1 MLTLETH
8 MKLRF
13 KLTAALCSIF
23 FSAASLADYPDRPVK
38 ILVPFA
44 SGGVADLL
52 ARVVAQKINEQTG
65 KSVIVDNKTGA
76 GGRIGYEAGAKALPD
91 GYTFT
96 ATDVTYTMM
105 PALYSSLPWNAA
117 TDLVPVA
124 LVGQMPF
131 VVAVRTN
138 AGLGTLPQLV
148 AKARAT
154 GTKLNYGSAGVG
166 SVNHVVT
173 ELFSKTAGIQMV
185 NVPYRGMG
193 EAILGLLG
201 GSVDLLIT
209 AMPTAM
215 GQVKAGKIHALAV
228 TASARS
234 AALPDVPTTSEAGV
248 KFEASNWIGL
258 TAPNNTPTEAMS
270 WMQTAVANALATSE
284 VKQNFLRQGAEA
296 AAGSTRQD
304 FERLMRSETV
314 RWAEVIR
321 AAKITPEQ

>member
-1 MLTLETH
+1 MT
-8 MKLRF
+8 LRF
-13 KLTAALCSIF
+13 KLTAALCGMA
-23 FSAASLADYPDRPVK
+23 FSAAAFADYPDRPIK

-52 ARVVAQKINEQTG
+52 ARVVAQKITEQTG

-76 GGRIGYEAGAKALPD
+76 GGRIGYEAGARAAPD

-105 PALYSSLPWNAA
+105 PALYKSLPWNAS

-124 LVGQMPF
+124 LLAQMPF
-131 VVAVRTN
+131 VVAVRQD
-138 AGLGTLPQLV
+138 AGVGSLPQLV
-148 AKARAT
+148 AKAGAS
-154 GTKLNYGSAGVG
+154 GGKLNYGSAGVG

-173 ELFSKTAGIQMV
+173 ELFSKTAGVQMV

-193 EAILGLLG
+193 EAIAGLLG
-201 GSVDLLIT
+201 GSVDLLVT

-215 GQVKAGKIHALAV
+215 GQVKNGRIHALAV
-228 TASARS
+228 TAASRS
-234 AALPDVPTTSEAGV
+234 PALPEVPTTSEAGV

-258 TAPNNTPTEAMS
+258 TAPKNTPAEATA
-270 WMQTAVANALATSE
+270 WMQKAMANAVSSPE

-296 AAGSTRQD
+296 AAGSTRED
-304 FERLMRSETV
+304 FERLMRSETA
-314 RWAEVIR
+314 RWAEVIH
-321 AAKITPEQ
+321 AANITPEQ